1 MARLLVLDTH
11 PIQYRSPV
19 FKAIFASHP
28 DFEVVYFDESFDG
41 RRWWFH
47 EVGKIPPQ
55 KFNVPLQE
63 GFPNHVLGA
72 RRLGLRRMA
81 AELGREL
88 DREKPSAVLLYGYY
102 LPEHW
107 LALRLCRARGIRV
120 LFVGETFESGKPSLR
135 RALKTV
141 LRRYFFSRVDG
152 FLAIGKRNEEYYLS
166 LGIAA
171 EKIVRANYCIDT
183 RFFEASEAE
192 SRRLRAEW
200 RRSLGIPEAAPVL
213 LFVGRLFERKR
224 PHDVLELHKRVSDLG
239 VHTVIAGNGFLEKD
253 LRGDARVHLIGFQDQ
268 HAVRSCY
275 HGADLLVVPSEYE
288 TWGLVVNEAFACGTP
303 ALVTETCGVA
313 GDLVEPDVTGGVFR
327 VGDVESAARWVRAA
341 LQEPGRLARMGAAA
355 KDRVTS
361 DFSVDRFAQATLR
374 AFHNTL
380 AG

>member
-19 FKAIFASHP
+19 FKAIFRSHP

-63 GFPNHVLGA
+63 GFPNHVLGV
-72 RRLGLRRMA
+72 RRLGLRRA
-81 AELGREL
+81 ARELGRWL

-135 RALKTV
+135 RFVKTF
-141 LRRYFFSRVDG
+141 LRRYFLSRVDG
-152 FLAIGKRNEEYYLS
+152 FLAIGKRNEDYYLK
-166 LGIAA
+166 LGIPP
-171 EKIVRANYCIDT
+171 ERIVRANYCIDT

-192 SRRLRAEW
+192 SRAMRSEW
-200 RRSLGIPEAAPVL
+200 RQKLGIPESAPVL

-224 PHDVLELHKRVSDLG
+224 PHDVLDLHKRVSDLG
-239 VHTVIAGNGFLEKD
+239 VHTVIAGNGFLEKE

-268 HAVRSCY
+268 HAVRRCY

-303 ALVTETCGVA
+303 ALVTDTCGSA
-313 GDLVEPDVTGGVFR
+313 GDLVVHDQTGGIFK
-327 VGDVESAARWVRAA
+327 VGDVESAARWVRTA
-341 LQEPGRLARMGAAA
+341 LEEPGRLKRLGLAA
-355 KDRVTS
+355 KARVTG

-374 AFHNTL
+374 ALKNVVS
-380 AG
+380 A